1 MLFCISI
8 SGSSSGKTMMMMMV
22 PFYSYSHCEHDSL
35 EAAVSCSSKRSN
47 AFRISTSSSG
57 SPLTRFQFFYQ
68 EY

>member
-1 MLFCISI
+1 
-8 SGSSSGKTMMMMMV
+8 MMMMMV